1 MNSRFALNQSRWFRS
16 RCDGSGSHTRLAA
29 RGGPPDSRHRRGF
42 ILVAV
47 LILIMLASM
56 VAISLLFR
64 LKAEDTAAAA
74 GAGAEQAW
82 AAAMS
87 GVQEAMRV
95 AAAAKP
101 GSTDWRNLP
110 RAFRDRFVSDD
121 GSDRWFFTVYSPP
134 DHDALAELRF
144 GLTDEAAKL
153 NLNAAHSTNFTGF
166 PRLTVQHIAALRDF
180 LDFDDT
186 VRPDGAEQEYYSA
199 LPQPYAVRNRPLDT
213 VEEILLI
220 RGFTPSL
227 LYGED
232 ANMNW
237 RLDPNENDG
246 DESMPADNNDGRLD
260 LGLQPMLTV
269 YSYDPNIDNDGVP
282 RTNLNDP
289 ADPLPHV
296 ELPPALTNF
305 TAALRTNKFHLG
317 HAADLLEAKLKIKDA
332 TGKETEIPSGIGKAE
347 LPVALDLFTTRTR
360 ERTEGLVN
368 INTAGIEVLASVP
381 GIDEPL
387 AERILSTRR
396 SISPERRT
404 TIAWLY
410 QEAVVDAALFKSIAP
425 YLCARSYQYS
435 FRVVGF
441 GLPSGRF
448 RVLDVVIDAAP
459 DEPVITYLR
468 DLTRLGLPFKLEPE
482 VSPVQGTAKS
492 GLRNPKSEARRARTH
507 SFRGAC
513 LGRNGAIGCVAG
525 IRGVRPSSFCLLPSS
540 FPHDA

>member
-1 MNSRFALNQSRWFRS
+1 MKLRLPA
-16 RCDGSGSHTRLAA
+16 SG
-29 RGGPPDSRHRRGF
+29 SRHRRGF

-74 GAGAEQAW
+74 GAGAQQAW

-87 GVQEAMRV
+87 GVQEAIRV

-110 RAFRDRFVSDD
+110 RAFRDRPVCDD

-134 DHDALAELRF
+134 DNDALAELRY

-153 NLNAAHSTNFTGF
+153 NLNAAHTTNFTGF

-180 LDFDDT
+180 LDFDDF
-186 VRPDGAEQEYYSA
+186 VRPEGAEQEYYSA
-199 LPQPYAVRNRPLDT
+199 LPQPYAVRNLPLDT
-213 VEEILLI
+213 LEEILLI

-246 DESMPADNNDGRLD
+246 DERPPADNNDGRLD
-260 LGLQPMLTV
+260 LGLQSLLTV
-269 YSYDPNIDNDGVP
+269 SSYDPNLDNDGVP
-282 RTNLNDP
+282 RTDLNNP

-305 TAALRTNKFHLG
+305 TAALRTNKFQLG

-332 TGKETEIPSGIGKAE
+332 AGKEVEIPSGIGKE
-347 LPVALDLFTTRTR
+347 NLPVALDLFTTSARA
-360 ERTEGLVN
+360 RTEGLVN
-368 INTAGIEVLASVP
+368 INTAALEVLASVP

-410 QEAVVDAALFKSIAP
+410 QESVVDAALFKRIAP
-425 YLCARSYQYS
+425 FLCARSYQYS

-448 RVLDVVIDAAP
+448 RVLDVVIDVAP
-459 DEPVITYLR
+459 DEPVVTYLR

-482 VSPVQGTAKS
+482 NQAQSAK
-492 GLRNPKSEARRARTH
+492 LKAQEKSKARKSKSALTPQMMGAW
-507 SFRGAC
+507 SVERGAS
-513 LGRNGAIGCVAG
+513 LE
-525 IRGVRPSSFCLLPSS
+525 L
-540 FPHDA
+540 